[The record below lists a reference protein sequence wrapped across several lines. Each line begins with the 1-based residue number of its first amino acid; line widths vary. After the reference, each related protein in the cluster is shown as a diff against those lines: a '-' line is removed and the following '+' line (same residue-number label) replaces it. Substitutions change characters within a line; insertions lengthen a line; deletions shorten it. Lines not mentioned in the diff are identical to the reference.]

1 MGGWVRAPL
10 ERRGRPGQNLQA
22 MEMPKSRTA
31 GGLLRELAARQGGRE
46 AIVSGDRRL
55 TYAELA
61 AEARACARGLHRL
74 GVRRGDRVAVLMG
87 NRPEWLVAYF
97 GAMSLGAGVVGVNTW
112 ATARELA
119 YQLGHAKAAVLIA
132 ATHWRDRDFAALLA
146 EIERPPA
153 LKHLLSVGEP
163 TPPGWRPFAELA
175 AFGEAVSEA
184 ELAAAEGEVGAQDLA
199 CLLYTSGST
208 ARPKGVPL
216 LQGHLIE
223 NSWHIGERQR
233 QTADDR
239 LWLAVSMFWSF
250 ACANAL
256 LATMTHGGTV
266 VLQHDFEPGEALRLI
281 EAERCTVFYGTP
293 NMALALAQHPDR
305 AKRDLSSLRCGATI
319 GTPEQMRLVVE
330 LGVTKI
336 SNVYGLTEAYGNSA
350 VCDADD
356 PLEVRLTA
364 CGQPLPGVTVKI
376 VDPETR
382 QPVAP
387 GGVGE
392 ICLKGRLTPGYLD
405 DPERTA
411 EAFDAEGFL
420 LTGDLGFLDEAGRIR
435 FRGRLKE
442 MVKTGGINVAPAEI
456 EEVLSAHPAVEL
468 AFVTGV
474 PDAKLDEALAA
485 AVVLRPGMTATAD
498 ELTAH
503 CRAALAAYKRPRRWR
518 FIEASA
524 LPLTTTG
531 KLQRNR
537 LPELVAAAG

>member
-1 MGGWVRAPL
+1 MD
-10 ERRGRPGQNLQA
+10 
-22 MEMPKSRTA
+22 MPSSRTA
-31 GGLLRELAARQGGRE
+31 GELLRELAERQGERE
-46 AIVSGDRRL
+46 AIVSGERRL
-55 TYAELA
+55 TYQQFA
-61 AEARACARGLHRL
+61 AEAHACARGLYRL

-87 NRPEWLVAYF
+87 NRPEWLFAYF
-97 GAMSLGAGVVGVNTW
+97 GAMSLGAGVVGLNTW
-112 ATARELA
+112 ASPRELA
-119 YQLGHAKAAVLIA
+119 YQLGHAGPCVLIA

-146 EIERPPA
+146 GIERPPA
-153 LKHLLSVGEP
+153 LKHVLGVGEAMP
-163 TPPGWRPFAELA
+163 DGWRPFAALA
-175 AFGEAVSEA
+175 DYGQAVDDSTLALAEA
-184 ELAAAEGEVGAQDLA
+184 EVGPEDLA

-208 ARPKGVPL
+208 AMPKGVPL
-216 LQGHLIE
+216 LQGNLIV
-223 NSWHIGERQR
+223 NSWHIGARQR
-233 QTADDR
+233 QTPDDR

-256 LATMTHGGTV
+256 FATMTHGGTV

-305 AKRDLSSLRCGATI
+305 ARRDLSSLRCGATI
-319 GTPEQMRLVVE
+319 GTPEQIRLVVE
-330 LGVTKI
+330 LGVSNI

-350 VCDADD
+350 VCDAED
-356 PLEVRLTA
+356 PLELRLTT
-364 CGQPLPGVTVKI
+364 CGEPLPGVTVKI

-382 QPVAP
+382 QPAAP
-387 GGVGE
+387 GAVGE
-392 ICLKGRLTPGYLD
+392 ICLRGRLTPGYLD

-411 EAFDAEGFL
+411 EAFDADGFL
-420 LTGDLGFLDEAGRIR
+420 LTGDLGLLDADGRVR

-468 AFVTGV
+468 AFVIGL
-474 PDAKLDEALAA
+474 PDDKLDEALAA
-485 AVVLRPGMTATAD
+485 AIVLRPGASATEA

-503 CRAALAAYKRPRRWR
+503 CREALAAYKRPRRWR

-537 LPELVAAAG
+537 LPELFA

>member
-1 MGGWVRAPL
+1 
-10 ERRGRPGQNLQA
+10 

-31 GGLLRELAARQGGRE
+31 GDLLRELAARQGERE

-55 TYAELA
+55 SYAEFA
-61 AEARACARGLHRL
+61 AEAHACARGLHRL

-87 NRPEWLVAYF
+87 NRPEWLAAYF
-97 GAMSLGAGVVGVNTW
+97 GAMALGAGVVGVNTW

-119 YQLGHAKAAVLIA
+119 YQLGHAKPAVLIA
-132 ATHWRDRDFAALLA
+132 ATHWRDRDFAALLG
-146 EIERPPA
+146 EIERPAA
-153 LKHLLSVGEP
+153 LKHLISVGET
-163 TPPGWRPFAELA
+163 TPAGWRSFAALA
-175 AFGEAVSEA
+175 DYGQAVSDAQLAMA
-184 ELAAAEGEVGAQDLA
+184 EMAVGPADLA

-216 LQGHLIE
+216 NQGHLIE

-239 LWLAVSMFWSF
+239 LWLAVSLFWSF

-256 LATMTHGGTV
+256 FATLTHGGTV
-266 VLQHDFEPGEALRLI
+266 VLQHDFEPAEALRLI

-305 AKRDLSSLRCGATI
+305 AARDLSSLRCGATI
-319 GTPEQMRLVVE
+319 GTPEQLRLVVE
-330 LGVTKI
+330 LGVTQI

-350 VCDADD
+350 VCDAED
-356 PLEVRLTA
+356 PLELRLTT

-382 QPVAP
+382 EPAAP
-387 GGVGE
+387 GAVGE
-392 ICLKGRLTPGYLD
+392 IALKGRLMPGYLD

-420 LTGDLGFLDEAGRIR
+420 LTGDLGFLDEGGRLR

-456 EEVLSAHPAVEL
+456 EEVLSSHPAVEL
-468 AFVTGV
+468 AIVTGL
-474 PDAKLDEALAA
+474 PDATLDEALAA
-485 AVVLRPGMTATAD
+485 AIVLRPGATVSEA

-518 FIEASA
+518 FIAA
-524 LPLTTTG
+524 ADLPLTTTG

-537 LPELVAAAG
+537 LPELFAAD

>member
-1 MGGWVRAPL
+1 MD
-10 ERRGRPGQNLQA
+10 
-22 MEMPKSRTA
+22 MPKTRTA
-31 GGLLRELAARQGGRE
+31 GDLLRELVERQGGRE
-46 AIVSGDRRL
+46 AIVSGERRL
-55 TYAELA
+55 SYAEFA
-61 AEARACARGLHRL
+61 AEAQACARGLYRL
-74 GVRRGDRVAVLMG
+74 GVRRSDRVAVLMG
-87 NRPEWLVAYF
+87 NRPEWLAAYF
-97 GAMSLGAGVVGVNTW
+97 GAMTLGAGVVGLNTW

-119 YQLGHAKAAVLIA
+119 YQLGHARASTLIA
-132 ATHWRDRDFAALLA
+132 ATHWRNRDFAALLG
-146 EIERPPA
+146 EIERPPE
-153 LKHLLSVGEP
+153 LKHVLGVGE
-163 TPPGWRPFAELA
+163 TMPPGWRPFAALA
-175 AFGEAVSEA
+175 AFGEAVSDA
-184 ELAAAEGEVGAQDLA
+184 ELAMAEAEVGPDDLA

-239 LWLAVSMFWSF
+239 LWLAVSLFWSF

-256 LATMTHGGTV
+256 FATLTHGGTV

-305 AKRDLSSLRCGATI
+305 ARRDLSCLRCGATI
-319 GTPEQMRLVVE
+319 GTPEQLRLVVD
-330 LGVTKI
+330 LGVTRI

-356 PLEVRLTA
+356 PLEARLAT
-364 CGQPLPGVTVKI
+364 CGRPLPGVTVKI

-387 GGVGE
+387 GAVGE
-392 ICLKGRLTPGYLD
+392 ICLKGRVTPGYLD

-411 EAFDAEGFL
+411 EAFDADGFL
-420 LTGDLGFLDEAGRIR
+420 LTGDLGFLDEGGRLR

-474 PDAKLDEALAA
+474 PDATLDEALAA
-485 AVVLRPGMTATAD
+485 AVVLRPGATATAE
-498 ELTAH
+498 ELTTH

-518 FIEASA
+518 FVEAAA

-537 LPELVAAAG
+537 LPDLFAED